1 MVEEG
6 SLGGGSNGQISVPPG
21 LFMASADDVVV
32 DDDRTKVEL
41 EVIVEALLLVEVETT
56 KAPTDGMDTRTVP
69 IVHTPSFIVV
79 MESGFPS
86 LFLVTL
92 GFGKSVPCTLHGSSG
107 RSAESGDWYSY
118 LPAVGKAGWSW

>member
-1 MVEEG
+1 M
-6 SLGGGSNGQISVPPG
+6 GGGSNGQISVPPG

-32 DDDRTKVEL
+32 DDDRTKDEIEL
-41 EVIVEALLLVEVETT
+41 IVEALLLAVVVETT
-56 KAPTDGMDTRTVP
+56 KEPTDGMDTRTVP

-92 GFGKSVPCTLHGSSG
+92 CFGKSLPFTSFMAAVVGARKAAISIPAYDTGS
-107 RSAESGDWYSY
+107 
-118 LPAVGKAGWSW
+118 K